1 MKTAKSI
8 RASTELLV
16 NYYFHLFMAADIW
29 EIGDKNQYQK
39 EFRESLSITDRNFI
53 YDNRNLIAWGNGREN
68 IFSQLLFFTP
78 AKLSFSSKTEL
89 ADYFSLL
96 SESFRNDDLL
106 GFKAKFH
113 NEISENNESG
123 LLTKKNS
130 LLPILNKLIDI
141 YINNFEHYSKSIWPI
156 EQNKLEKVAK
166 KINTFFMKKRYIE
179 KWEQYL
185 NIEFPGD
192 QFSIVLTSAN
202 KNAPSANNLNRTRYN
217 FYYQPESFEDLTI
230 FISHEIGTNLLM
242 ESLMRLHKDK
252 NLKNNFKTDQDF
264 YTLVYNAFESLAEY
278 YNAKIL
284 GIVPSI
290 WEGELFGG
298 GELKFKIFFEFYEV
312 ALSRNQRISPYDL
325 MKESILNYLR
335 G

>member
-1 MKTAKSI
+1 
-8 RASTELLV
+8 
-16 NYYFHLFMAADIW
+16 
-29 EIGDKNQYQK
+29 
-39 EFRESLSITDRNFI
+39 
-53 YDNRNLIAWGNGREN
+53 
-68 IFSQLLFFTP
+68 
-78 AKLSFSSKTEL
+78 
-89 ADYFSLL
+89 L

-335 G
+335 GELGPVF